1 MSDRQF
7 MLLLRVILV
16 TFSLAALLF
25 ALNSRSTM
33 YEMVQNAYKVTLVSC
48 VVPLAAGVFW
58 KRATTVGAVLSV
70 VFDWCRGPSR
80 SSPPQ
85 RPPCHRSS
93 WASRSQSLAWCSARS
108 CRARPLRPRCI
119 RTASAEHPAPRA
131 SRLARTLFFVYVLLV
146 AYASLYP
153 FSGWRDVGL
162 SPLAFLNGP
171 WPRYVTAF
179 DITVNVAGYLPFGLL
194 AVLAIYPRLAP
205 TAAALLA
212 VAAAAALSLLLE
224 AAQSYLPARVPTNL
238 DVLCNIGGAA
248 RRGASPAFRGPHRRR
263 PAFSSA
269 RGRAPAWAGR
279 GLRARSPWA
288 LVFRPAEPGGASFR
302 LGRPA
307 RSSRALRR
315 RARRPQFFVVIEA
328 ATTAANLIAV
338 ALILSAL
345 VAPGRPVRAMIMLM
359 MLAALSVKTAAVA
372 ILMRAENVFTWL
384 THGAQIGLAVGIAG
398 ALAAVALPRTARL
411 VLAAV
416 LLMAATVLVNLA
428 PPNPY
433 LADSLKVWQQGHFLN
448 FNGLTRLVSALWPFI
463 ALGYLMVLAS
473 RRLK

>member
-1 MSDRQF
+1 
-7 MLLLRVILV
+7 
-16 TFSLAALLF
+16 
-25 ALNSRSTM
+25 
-33 YEMVQNAYKVTLVSC
+33 
-48 VVPLAAGVFW
+48 
-58 KRATTVGAVLSV
+58 
-70 VFDWCRGPSR
+70 
-80 SSPPQ
+80 
-85 RPPCHRSS
+85 
-93 WASRSQSLAWCSARS
+93 LAWCSARS
-108 CRARPLRPRCI
+108 SRARPLRPRCI

-248 RRGASPAFRGPHRRR
+248 LGAALAQHFAVLIGGGPLSRQRAAALLPGPDVDFGLVVLGLWFFVQLNPAVLLFGSGDLRDLL
-263 PAFSSA
+263 
-269 RGRAPAWAGR
+269 APFDG
-279 GLRARSPWA
+279 
-288 LVFRPAEPGGASFR
+288 
-302 LGRPA
+302 
-307 RSSRALRR
+307 

-328 ATTAANLIAV
+328 VTTAANLIAV